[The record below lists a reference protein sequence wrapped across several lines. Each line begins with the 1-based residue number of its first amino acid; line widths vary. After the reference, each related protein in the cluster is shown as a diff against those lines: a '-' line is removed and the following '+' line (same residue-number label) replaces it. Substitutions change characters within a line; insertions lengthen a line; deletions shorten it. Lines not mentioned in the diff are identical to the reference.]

1 MKRGNAEPDCPYPDQ
16 ADTPN
21 TAHFA
26 PRSRAVQP
34 PVGLSMNWPSK
45 PPRRHDV
52 VTIPIIW
59 IAVVLSLLV
68 HFGALWIVLQHAR
81 HLATDAPERGPASA
95 LAVQLMPR
103 TRPAVIA
110 SAAAPPPAQP
120 ALAAT
125 VPPAHEPPLRPRR
138 PIVPKRAPAPVIAI
152 DKPAPRPLEPAPAP
166 EPLPAPEPPARAAPL
181 PPAPTTDLAA
191 YIDAR
196 RRERGEP
203 SASPAAARVPDGTA
217 ESDVER
223 RNRIVAANLGL
234 DRTPTFGHDTRNAG
248 GIFQIKELDDDAA
261 QFYFFGFDKDIG
273 RNAKQLIDV
282 RRGDNADIRIAV
294 VRKMISVIRANISGD
309 FLWVSQR
316 QGRQVR
322 LSARPEDNAGLE
334 DFILR
339 DIFPG
344 AHLP

>member
-1 MKRGNAEPDCPYPDQ
+1 MGNAEPDCPYPDQ
-16 ADTPN
+16 ADTPI

-26 PRSRAVQP
+26 SRSRAVQP

-59 IAVVLSLLV
+59 VAVVLSLLV

-81 HLATDAPERGPASA
+81 QLATDAPERGPASA

-125 VPPAHEPPLRPRR
+125 VPPVHEHPVRPRR
-138 PIVPKRAPAPVIAI
+138 PIVPKRTPAPVIAI
-152 DKPAPRPLEPAPAP
+152 DKPAPRPLESAPAP
-166 EPLPAPEPPARAAPL
+166 EPASAPEPPVKVTPV

-203 SASPAAARVPDGTA
+203 STSAAARVPDGTA

-234 DRTPTFGHDTRNAG
+234 DRTPTFGHDARNAG
-248 GIFQIKELDDDAA
+248 GIFQIKELDEDAA

-273 RNAKQLIDV
+273 RNAKQLIEV
-282 RRGDNADIRIAV
+282 RKGDNADIRIAV
-294 VRKMISVIRANISGD
+294 VRKMIGIIRANISGD
-309 FLWVSQR
+309 FLWVSER